1 MDIDAYLN
9 RIKYS
14 GPRTLT
20 AETLRQL
27 HRAHLLTIPFE
38 NLDIHLGHTI
48 VLDTEKFFKKIVGQG
63 RGGFCYELNGFFA
76 ALLRALGFNVT
87 MLSARV
93 YLDGILRP
101 EFDHMVLLVQL
112 EERWLADVGFGA
124 LFIEPLRMDEK
135 NKQTQR
141 NYAYRIKQYGDNW
154 RLMARETRNP
164 WKAMYQ
170 FTLAPR
176 ELQDYAEMCHWHQ
189 TSPRSWH
196 TQNRIC
202 TRATPDGRVT
212 LTETKLVIKR
222 NSKRSEQMISTQEEY
237 VTALRTHFG
246 ITISETFKDQ
256 ALQER

>member
-1 MDIDAYLN
+1 MDINAYLK
-9 RIKYS
+9 RIEYF
-14 GPRTLT
+14 GPTVPT

-38 NLDIHLGHTI
+38 NLDIHLGHAI
-48 VLDTEKFFKKIVGQG
+48 ILDNEKFFEKIVQQG
-63 RGGFCYELNGFFA
+63 RGGFCYELNGLFA
-76 ALLRALGFNVT
+76 VLLRALGFNLT

-93 YLDGILRP
+93 YLDGILGP

-124 LFIEPLRMDEK
+124 LFLDPLRMDDEK
-135 NKQTQR
+135 EQMQR
-141 NYAYRIKQYGDNW
+141 NFAYRINQHGDNW
-154 RLMARETRNP
+154 KLMAREDGNP
-164 WKAMYQ
+164 WKAIYQ
-170 FTLAPR
+170 FTLVPR
-176 ELQDYAEMCHWHQ
+176 ELQEYTKMNHWHQ

-222 NSKRSEQMISTQEEY
+222 NSKRTEHSISTQEEY
-237 VTALRTHFG
+237 VDALRAHFG
-246 ITISETFKDQ
+246 ITISETFTD
-256 ALQER
+256 

>member
-1 MDIDAYLN
+1 MEINAYLN

-14 GPRTLT
+14 GPRALT

-48 VLDTEKFFKKIVGQG
+48 VLDNEKFFEKIVRQG
-63 RGGFCYELNGFFA
+63 RGGFCYELNGLFA
-76 ALLRALGFNVT
+76 ALLRALDFKVT

-93 YLDGILRP
+93 YLDGIPGP

-112 EERWLADVGFGA
+112 EERWIADVGFGA
-124 LFIEPLRMDEK
+124 LFIEPLRMDDK
-135 NKQTQR
+135 NKQIQR
-141 NYAYRIKQYGDNW
+141 NFAYRIKQYGDNW
-154 RLMARETRNP
+154 KMMARKAGAP
-164 WKAMYQ
+164 WEVFYQ
-170 FTLAPR
+170 FTLEPR
-176 ELQDYAEMCHWHQ
+176 QLQDYAEMCHWHQ

-212 LTETKLVIKR
+212 LSEMKLIIRR
-222 NSKRSEQMISTQEEY
+222 NRNRGEQVISTKEEY
-237 VTALRTHFG
+237 VNALRTHFG
-246 ITISETFKDQ
+246 IEICETSMDG